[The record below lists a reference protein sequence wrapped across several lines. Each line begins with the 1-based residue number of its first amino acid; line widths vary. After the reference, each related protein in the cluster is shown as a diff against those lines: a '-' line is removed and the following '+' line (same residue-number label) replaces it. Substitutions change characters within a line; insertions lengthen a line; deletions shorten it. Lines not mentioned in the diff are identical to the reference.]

1 MNLKL
6 IDRLRLRSIIQSQ
19 DPTKLCWI
27 DRLRS
32 TLPGK
37 HPPHSLVLG
46 SDPVV
51 SAIMLGL
58 LITLIGVAPLI
69 ISRQWNLILSL
80 PVILT
85 MTGII
90 WSILFYL
97 IGSQNYADY
106 LALYETALDSAEG
119 ATYQKLKS
127 VHLKSIGNDFN
138 HFVVSALIWL
148 VGVIVAW
155 ADMYRVLPD
164 NFPRPLQVLGPEW
177 MSSDLRPY
185 RLATIYIFGFIVTLL
200 VWTLGR
206 QIILHTLFLVR
217 INYLKC
223 VPSAHLYFLRFR
235 PLLRINILGAFGW
248 AVGVAH
254 FGLLFRTSFGTLQIA
269 FLGLLGMVA
278 AVALFWP
285 TLLFQEKLREIGMVR
300 INTLVDAAKEKLA
313 LTSTDPA
320 RWSDLFLIEEQMA
333 KQATDLS
340 LAVGLR
346 YLGYLLTAFVIPVL
360 IAIISTLVTKYL
372 ETGTK

>member
-1 MNLKL
+1 MKSRW
-6 IDRLRLRSIIQSQ
+6 IDRLRRITLNQ
-19 DPTKLCWI
+19 DPAKLCWI

-32 TLPGK
+32 ILPGK
-37 HPPHSLVLG
+37 DPLHSFVLG

-51 SAIMLGL
+51 SAIVLGL
-58 LITLIGVAPLI
+58 IITLIGVSPLI
-69 ISRQWNLILSL
+69 ISRQWNLIPSL

-85 MTGII
+85 TTGII

-97 IGSQNYADY
+97 IGSQNYADN
-106 LALYETALDSAEG
+106 LALYETALDPADST
-119 ATYQKLKS
+119 TYKELKS
-127 VHLKSIGNDFN
+127 AHLKGIGNDLN
-138 HFVVSALIWL
+138 HFIVSILIW
-148 VGVIVAW
+148 VVGGVIAW
-155 ADMYRVLPD
+155 ADMYRTLPD
-164 NFPRPLQVLGPEW
+164 NFPSPLKVLGPEW
-177 MSSDLRPY
+177 TAPDLLRPY
-185 RLATIYIFGFIVTLL
+185 RLATIYIFGFIVILL

-254 FGLLFRTSFGTLQIA
+254 FGLLFRTSYGTLQIA

-285 TLLFQEKLREIGMVR
+285 ILLFQEKLREIGMIR
-300 INTLVDAAKEKLA
+300 INTLVTSAREKIE

-320 RWSDLFLIEEQMA
+320 SWSDLFLIEEQMS

-346 YLGYLLTAFVIPVL
+346 YLGHLLTAFVIPIF
-360 IAIISTLVTKYL
+360 IAIISTLVTKHL
-372 ETGTK
+372 EAGTK

>member
-1 MNLKL
+1 MNFNWS
-6 IDRLRLRSIIQSQ
+6 DRLRRTIMSH
-19 DPTKLCWI
+19 DPENLCWI

-32 TLPGK
+32 ILPGK
-37 HPPHSLVLG
+37 DPLRSFVLG

-51 SAIMLGL
+51 SAIVLGL
-58 LITLIGVAPLI
+58 AITLIGVFPLI
-69 ISRQWNLILSL
+69 ISRQWNLIPSL
-80 PVILT
+80 PIILT
-85 MTGII
+85 TTGII

-106 LALYETALDSAEG
+106 LTLYETALDPVES
-119 ATYQKLKS
+119 ATYNELKS
-127 VHLKSIGNDFN
+127 AHLKGIGNDRN
-138 HFVVSALIWL
+138 HFIVTILIWL
-148 VGVIVAW
+148 MLVLIAW
-155 ADMYRVLPD
+155 ADMYRFLPD
-164 NFPRPLQVLGPEW
+164 TFPRPLKVLGPEW
-177 MSSDLRPY
+177 TSASLRPF
-185 RLATIYIFGFIVTLL
+185 RLATIYILGFVVTLL
-200 VWTLGR
+200 VWTLGK
-206 QIILHTLFLVR
+206 QIIQHTLFLIR

-254 FGLLFRTSFGTLQIA
+254 FGLLFRTSYGSLQIA

-285 TLLFQEKLREIGMVR
+285 TLLFQEKLRQIGMIRVDA
-300 INTLVDAAKEKLA
+300 LVAAAKEKLE
-313 LTSTDPA
+313 LTSKDPA
-320 RWSDLFLIEEQMA
+320 RWSDLFLIEEQMG

-346 YLGYLLTAFVIPVL
+346 YVGYLLTAFVIPVL

-372 ETGTK
+372 ETRGK